1 MDGLKDCREDIV
13 NALVM
18 WASAHGIDSAEAKY
32 DFFMLLNNVEI
43 TSRCTE
49 IAQIKE
55 DRNEML
61 LKKILNCKA
70 CKRLHKKNTGIL
82 CNKH

>member
-1 MDGLKDCREDIV
+1 MDGPKDYREDIV

-49 IAQIKE
+49 IVYH
-55 DRNEML
+55 MTL
-61 LKKILNCKA
+61 LTIDSL
-70 CKRLHKKNTGIL
+70 RPG
-82 CNKH
+82 

>member
-1 MDGLKDCREDIV
+1 MDELKDCREDIV

-32 DFFMLLNNVEI
+32 DFFMLLNNVEV

-61 LKKILNCKA
+61 LKKFLIA
-70 CKRLHKKNTGIL
+70 KRVKGCTKKNTGIL
-82 CNKH
+82 CKKH